1 MRSLRVAVVTAAFN
15 ADITGPLREGAFQAL
30 RAAGVSNVVDLE
42 VAGALELP
50 VLAKV
55 LARTCDA
62 VIAIGAVIEGETD
75 HYVHVS
81 TQTSAGLMQVS
92 IETGVPIG
100 NAVLTVREYEHARER
115 SLPGPGNKG
124 AEAVQ
129 AALQAVAAIRSLD
142 D

>member
-1 MRSLRVAVVTAAFN
+1 MNSLRIAVVTAAFN
-15 ADITGPLREGAFQAL
+15 ADITGPLRQGALQAL
-30 RAAGVSNVVDLE
+30 QDAGVSDVVDVE

-55 LARTCDA
+55 LAATCDA

-75 HYVHVS
+75 HYEHVS
-81 TQTSAGLMQVS
+81 TQTSAGLMLVS
-92 IETGVPIG
+92 IETGVPVA

-124 AEAVQ
+124 AEAVH
-129 AALQAVAAIRSLD
+129 AALQAIAALHSLD
-142 D
+142 G

>member
-1 MRSLRVAVVTAAFN
+1 MSSIRVAVVTASFN
-15 ADITGPLREGAFQAL
+15 ADITGPLRDGALQAL
-30 RAAGVSNVVDLE
+30 RDAGVSYVIDVA

-50 VLAKV
+50 VLAKAA
-55 LARTCDA
+55 ARTCNA
-62 VIAIGAVIEGETD
+62 IIAIGAVIEGETD
-75 HYVHVS
+75 HYLHVS

-100 NAVLTVREYEHARER
+100 NAVLTVRKYEQARER